1 MRTNLQKFPRTTA
14 SQAVVA
20 LASDSAGWGGATA
33 SLSRVADP
41 SAPSGGG
48 YVTRLTHA
56 AAATTGA
63 GWLWYA
69 LPDDRPTV
77 TGGLPYAL
85 SVWVRPSFAVQAR
98 MIATW
103 KTSDGTATVRTD
115 QGPMVSLPA
124 GAWTRVGAVF
134 TAPTGGGIVVMSLG
148 VAAGAAYPAGATVDS
163 DAALTEQSAVVGDY
177 FDGASA
183 TVRRGDGYELRH
195 AWTGT
200 ANASTSTESDWV
212 PGPFSVTADGTNPP
226 RVVAQSGA
234 SIPAGAAWQVTG
246 SDGSSSWPVRGGAGV
261 WAGEQVAMLDPMCP
275 VGVPVTY
282 TLRAVTAGG
291 AVTTLSAGPITR
303 ASMGLMAVT
312 SLDGRRAVRVRIDPS
327 WTDEIKSEGR
337 IQRFDIPGARRPV
350 LRLDVVSQASEGTM
364 ELHTVGDDTAM
375 LSQLMAEN
383 MPLICLHDTESC
395 PLSGCDLP
403 PVRLLM
409 PLSASRTLGARRDV
423 AERDWSIPWLEVD
436 DPTPDQRVMPSMWDE
451 LDAINLLWPTLEG
464 LSLTWDDF
472 DLMAWATYTP
482 GS

>member
-1 MRTNLQKFPRTTA
+1 MVSL
-14 SQAVVA
+14 V
-20 LASDSAGWGGATA
+20 SDTAGWGGEAA
-33 SLSRVADP
+33 PRSQVADS
-41 SAPSGGG
+41 SAPSGWG

-56 AAATTGA
+56 AAATTA
-63 GWLWYA
+63 VGWLWYA
-69 LPDDRPTV
+69 TTADRPTV

-103 KTSDGTATVRTD
+103 KTSDNASTVRTD
-115 QGPMVSLPA
+115 QGPLVDLPA

-134 TAPTGGGIVVMSLG
+134 TSPTGGGIVVMSLG
-148 VAAGAAYPAGATVDS
+148 VAAGTAYPAGATVDS
-163 DAALTEQSAVVGDY
+163 DAALTEQADTVGDW
-177 FDGASA
+177 FCGASPA
-183 TVRRGDGYELRH
+183 IRRGDGYQRTY

-200 ANASTSTESDWV
+200 ADASTSTESDWV

-226 RVVAQSGA
+226 RVVAQSSA
-234 SIPAGAAWQVTG
+234 AVPSGAAWQVTG
-246 SDGSSSWPVRGGAGV
+246 SDGASSWPVRGGSGV

-282 TLRAVTAGG
+282 TLRARSVGG

-303 ASMGLMAVT
+303 ASMALMAVT

-364 ELHTVGDDTAM
+364 ELHTVGDDTIM
-375 LSQLMAEN
+375 LSTLMGEN
-383 MPLICLHDTESC
+383 MPLICLHDTATC
-395 PLSGCDLP
+395 PLPGCDLP

-409 PLSASRTLGARRDV
+409 PLSASRTLGARRDI

-436 DPTPDQRVMPSMWDE
+436 DPTPDQRVMPSVWDE

-464 LSLTWDDF
+464 LSLTWDQF

>member
-14 SQAVVA
+14 GQAVVA
-20 LASDSAGWGGATA
+20 LASDSVGWGGATA

-69 LPDDRPTV
+69 QTSDRPAA
-77 TGGLPYAL
+77 TGGQSYAL
-85 SVWVRPSFAVQAR
+85 SVWVRPSFPVQAR
-98 MIATW
+98 IVATW
-103 KTSDGTATVRTD
+103 KTSDNASTVRTD
-115 QGPMVSLPA
+115 QGPLVSLPA

-134 TAPTGGGIVVMSLG
+134 TAPTGAASVVMALD

-163 DAALTEQSAVVGDY
+163 DAALTEQADTVGDW
-177 FDGASA
+177 FCGASHA
-183 TVRRGDGYELRH
+183 VRRGDGYQKEH
-195 AWTGT
+195 AWIG
-200 ANASTSTESDWV
+200 AVDASASTESDWV

-234 SIPAGAAWQVTG
+234 AVPSGAAWQVTG

-282 TLRAVTAGG
+282 TLRARTSAG
-291 AVTTLSAGPITR
+291 AVTTLSAGPVVR
-303 ASMGLMAVT
+303 VSPSSMTVT
-312 SLDGRRAVRVRIDPS
+312 SLDGRRMVRVRVLGS
-327 WTDEIKSEGR
+327 DEQAGQAR
-337 IQRFDIPGARRPV
+337 VQRFDIPGARRPV
-350 LRLDVVSQASEGTM
+350 LRLDTVSDATEGTL
-364 ELHTVGDDTAM
+364 EWASTGSDTAM
-375 LSQLMAEN
+375 LSTLMGEN
-383 MPLICLHDTESC
+383 MPLICLHDPSVC
-395 PLSGCDLP
+395 QIPDCDIP

-409 PLSASRTLGARRDV
+409 PLSWRHQRAGRIDT
-423 AERDWSIPWLEVD
+423 AERRWQVPWLEVD
-436 DPTPDQRVMPSMWDE
+436 DPTPDQRVMPSTWDE
-451 LDAINLLWPTLEG
+451 LDAVG
-464 LSLTWDDF
+464 LTWDELDALGLTWDEF

-482 GS
+482 GA